1 MTNKTQIAELRL
13 TIAKACDNWTPE
25 LKIHPKLLEKV
36 LDQLEAEEARIA
48 ELECEVQS
56 AKYEW
61 KEAQSNYDSSK
72 RVNEQLRFEL
82 AKLKGDVL
90 VMPDDLHPDT
100 KALVLVFASA
110 MAVKLHKAEKK
121 YGYNNSWK
129 SDNWQR
135 ECQSDLLV
143 HVNKGDP
150 LDVANYCAFMHYHG
164 WETTRR
170 SRLAKKSA
178 SNTNPG
184 QANTTAEATCDDQ

>member
-13 TIAKACDNWTPE
+13 SIAKARDNWTPE
-25 LKIHPKLLEKV
+25 IKIHPVLLEEI
-36 LDQLEAEEARIA
+36 LDQLEAAEARIA
-48 ELECEVQS
+48 EKE
-56 AKYEW
+56 EW
-61 KEAQSNYDSSK
+61 LAAAERTMDHQAGVITQLGVRAEKAEA
-72 RVNEQLRFEL
+72 EFT
-82 AKLKGDVL
+82 KLKGDVL